1 MGHSDIM
8 ASPKI
13 IFTVLTFAF
22 SLHWASGSN
31 SPNMSNDQL
40 SEKLKS
46 LEAVILELAAGQEEL
61 VASQEELAAGQEDIK
76 TKFAGLDSNVKDN
89 SKALELYH
97 IGFSCHRDT
106 GSSDGVD
113 SVVTYTG
120 CDINEF
126 NIMSPSTGKATI
138 PRDGEYFITFFGDLV
153 SEYGW
158 AFCTLFQKSGT
169 SLIELGSIKN
179 ELINAVSGER
189 LSSSSSMSVLAKLRE
204 GDELYVELDASGSSY
219 LHSDEFR
226 RVSFSAFLVKDIL

>member
-106 GSSDGVD
+106 SSSDGSDGVI
-113 SVVTYTG
+113 TYTG

-138 PRDGEYFITFFGDLV
+138 TRAGEYFIPFFADLV

-158 AFCTLFQKSGT
+158 AYCTLFQKSGT
-169 SLIELGSIKN
+169 SLIELGSINN
-179 ELINAVSGER
+179 ELQNVFSGEA
-189 LSSSSSMSVLAKLRE
+189 LSSSSSMSVIAKLRQ
-204 GDELYVELDASGSSY
+204 GDELYVVLDVSGSSHFFADQY
-219 LHSDEFR
+219 R
-226 RVSFSAFLVKDIL
+226 RVSFTAFLIKDIL